1 MLKHRRTLTRRIAVA
16 GVGVAAMLSAALVPA
31 SADTPAPVAPRPLTP
46 TAAGQLAST
55 LSGDLKDDM
64 AGAYYDARAR
74 KLVVNVLSGTSAEK
88 VRQAGAEPRIVK
100 HSLARLGALQKD
112 LAAKGVPGTARAVDH
127 RLNKVVVTADSTVGA
142 EALADLRKRVA
153 ARGDMAVLRRAEGR
167 FAPLALGGDA
177 IWRGDGARCSLGFNV
192 VRNGMPYFLTAGH
205 CARLLDRWS
214 ATRSGPGI
222 GITVASEFPGD
233 DHALVQY
240 TTRTD
245 HRSRVNLYDGSSR
258 AITRAAD
265 PIVGQQV
272 QRSGSTTK
280 VRDGEVTAVNVS
292 VTYPQGRVDGL
303 IQTDVCAEPG
313 DSGGPLF
320 SGTTGHG
327 LTSGGRG
334 DCSRGGETFYQ
345 PLTEALRDHGAR
357 IG

>member
-1 MLKHRRTLTRRIAVA
+1 MLKHRRTLTRRIAIA
-16 GVGVAAMLSAALVPA
+16 GVGVAAMLSAPLAPA

-55 LSGDLKDDM
+55 LAGDLKDDM
-64 AGAYYDARAR
+64 AGAYYDAEGR
-74 KLVVNVLSGTSAEK
+74 KLVVNVLSGAGAEK
-88 VRQAGAEPRIVK
+88 VRQAGAEPRMVK
-100 HSLARLGALQKD
+100 HSLARLDAVRKD
-112 LAAKGVPGTARAVDH
+112 LTAKSVPGTARAVDH
-127 RLNKVVVTADSTVGA
+127 RLNKVVVTADSTVGG
-142 EALADLRKRVA
+142 EELAGLEKRVA
-153 ARGDMAVLRRAEGR
+153 AQGDTAVLRRAEGR
-167 FAPLALGGDA
+167 FAPLGLGGDA

-205 CARLLDRWS
+205 CARLFDRWS
-214 ATRSGPGI
+214 ATRSGRSV

-233 DHALVQY
+233 DHALVRY

-245 HRSRVNLYDGSSR
+245 HRSRVNLYNGSSH

-265 PIVGQQV
+265 PIVGQRV
-272 QRSGSTTK
+272 RRSGSTTK
-280 VRDGEVTAVNVS
+280 VHEGEVTAVNVS

>member
-1 MLKHRRTLTRRIAVA
+1 M
-16 GVGVAAMLSAALVPA
+16 AAMLSVPLAPA
-31 SADTPAPVAPRPLTP
+31 SADTPTPVAPRPLTP

-55 LSGDLKDDM
+55 LAGDLEDDM
-64 AGAYYDARAR
+64 AGAYYDAEGR
-74 KLVVNVLSGTSAEK
+74 KLVVNVLSETGAET
-88 VRQAGAEPRIVK
+88 VRQAGAEPRMVE
-100 HSLARLGALQKD
+100 HSLAQLEAVRKD
-112 LAAKGVPGTARAVDH
+112 LTAKSVPGTARAVDH
-127 RLNKVVVTADSTVGA
+127 RLNKVVVTADSTVG
-142 EALADLRKRVA
+142 EEVLADLRKQVA
-153 ARGDMAVLRRAEGR
+153 ERDDMAVLRQAEGE

-177 IWRGDGARCSLGFNV
+177 IWRRDGARCSLGFNV

-205 CARLLDRWS
+205 CARLFDRWS
-214 ATRSGPGI
+214 VTRSGRGI
-222 GITVASEFPGD
+222 GVTVASEFPGD
-233 DHALVQY
+233 DHALVRY

-245 HRSRVNLYDGSSR
+245 HPSRVNLYDGTSR

-265 PIVGQQV
+265 PLVGQRV
-272 QRSGSTTK
+272 WRSGSTTE
-280 VRDGEVTAVNVS
+280 VHDGEVTAVDVS